1 MKQQYKS
8 DLVLLIEK
16 LESDYTKC
24 LAENVRL
31 KSRVNKLVQKI
42 KKIKK
47 ESKLL
52 KKNTKSTA

>member
-1 MKQQYKS
+1 MKRQCKS
-8 DLVLLIEK
+8 DIVLLIEK

-42 KKIKK
+42 KK
-47 ESKLL
+47 
-52 KKNTKSTA
+52 